1 MAAPRERRAPPSPGA
16 VPFLLQVP
24 SPTGSVLRANP
35 YPKVTDPFCRLPLPT
50 LVHRLEAVHLG
61 DLLRMWVRSGTKITL
76 PHSDFQGPTR
86 AHRTAQ
92 EPHCSTEP
100 PSLSRGE
107 LIPGTRSPYREKK
120 TLPGARIGV
129 SELVCVTAL
138 GPEGPISVS
147 GFGIIN
153 PIPFRSLRGSI
164 HCKSAPASERTSPFP

>member
-1 MAAPRERRAPPSPGA
+1 M
-16 VPFLLQVP
+16 PFLLQVP

-107 LIPGTRSPYREKK
+107 PIPGTRSPYREKK

-153 PIPFRSLRGSI
+153 PIPFRFLRGSL
-164 HCKSAPASERTSPFP
+164 HCKKVLPLRKELLLSLRTD